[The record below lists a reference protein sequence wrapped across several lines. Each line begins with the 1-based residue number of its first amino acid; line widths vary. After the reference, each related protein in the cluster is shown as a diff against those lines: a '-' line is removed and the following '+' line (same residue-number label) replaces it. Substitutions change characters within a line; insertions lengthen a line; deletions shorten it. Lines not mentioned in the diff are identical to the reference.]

1 MRVNSFQ
8 LIKFCG
14 TWTDPATETKSI
26 GLPAIAQLSWFLLP
40 IAIGSHLDNFIVTW
54 QLRAIYRDTFIWI

>member
-26 GLPAIAQLSWFLLP
+26 GYRPTLSCLCFC
-40 IAIGSHLDNFIVTW
+40 
-54 QLRAIYRDTFIWI
+54 RAT